1 MDIFGNL
8 AGMVTTAFKVP
19 GDHDVVSTAPDIF
32 RVFPHVGN
40 PIPEDRVPEGI
51 DLMKNLV
58 SGKGLQPHSCY
69 RIIHHVFNLD
79 SRY

>member
-19 GDHDVVSTAPDIF
+19 GDHDVVSTARDIF
-32 RVFPHVGN
+32 RVIHHVGY
-40 PIPEDRVPEGI
+40 PFPEDRVPEGI

-58 SGKGLQPHSCY
+58 SGKGHQPHRLLS
-69 RIIHHVFNLD
+69 HHPPCF
-79 SRY
+79 